1 MNSLKD
7 RQEALISE
15 RDYEKAKADIAAE
28 LAGMDE
34 AQSLKIKRRIETRQ
48 LADKV
53 IELFKVNEDN
63 PAKEQDP
70 CTMLAW
76 LVLLRENY

>member
-53 IELFKVNEDN
+53 IELFKVDEDN
-63 PAKEQDP
+63 PVP
-70 CTMLAW
+70 CWRGWYCSGRIT
-76 LVLLRENY
+76 RER